1 MTEIEEKFFEVF
13 GIEKQLEPKA
23 LCQINKLA
31 TCEHCI
37 YYDNGKCKSKQ
48 HYPEITSDI
57 LLKLI
62 CILVQ
67 WDRDYEYLI
76 TSKFIDDLKQEV
88 LNDCIQSAKQFDE
101 YYVEQVKSLFTEVG
115 K

>member
-13 GIEKQLEPKA
+13 GIEPKLVIKKEDWQKYKDKPNADKLYKQ
-23 LCQINKLA
+23 
-31 TCEHCI
+31 
-37 YYDNGKCKSKQ
+37 
-48 HYPEITSDI
+48 YPQITSDI

-76 TSKFIDDLKQEV
+76 TSKFIEDLKQEI